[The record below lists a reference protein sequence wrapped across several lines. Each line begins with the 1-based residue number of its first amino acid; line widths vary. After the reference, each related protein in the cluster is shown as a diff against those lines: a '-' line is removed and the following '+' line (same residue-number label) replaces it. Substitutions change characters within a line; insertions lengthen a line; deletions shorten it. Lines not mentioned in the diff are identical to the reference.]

1 MYNCV
6 FCVVFLENELNLK
19 YSDYHIYSKKKKTYW
34 GFRYWII
41 PSSEQVNVGILKC
54 QIM

>member
-19 YSDYHIYSKKKKTYW
+19 YSDYHIYSKKKKPIGDFGT
-34 GFRYWII
+34 GSFRLL
-41 PSSEQVNVGILKC
+41 NK
-54 QIM
+54 

>member
-19 YSDYHIYSKKKKTYW
+19 YSDYHIYQTTTR
-34 GFRYWII
+34 G
-41 PSSEQVNVGILKC
+41 NVYVTAALIFL
-54 QIM
+54 

>member
-34 GFRYWII
+34 DFGTGSFRLL
-41 PSSEQVNVGILKC
+41 NK
-54 QIM
+54 